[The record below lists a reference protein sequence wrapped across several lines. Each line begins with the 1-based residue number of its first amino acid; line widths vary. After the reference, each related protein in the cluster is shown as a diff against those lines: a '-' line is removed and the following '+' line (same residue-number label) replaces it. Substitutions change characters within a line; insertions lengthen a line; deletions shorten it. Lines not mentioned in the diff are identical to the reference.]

1 MVTKESLTKEVGVLY
16 GKIYS
21 YTDVGGDSVLEFM
34 DEWLEDEG
42 KFDLFMEYLD
52 NDGFSEDTSL
62 VEITVLVNILY
73 HILDGVREAYEIE
86 Y

>member
-21 YTDVGGDSVLEFM
+21 YTDVGGDSVLELM

-52 NDGFSEDTSL
+52 NDGFNEDTSL
-62 VEITVLVNILY
+62 VEVTELINLLH
-73 HILDGVREAYEIE
+73 HIVDGLREE
-86 Y
+86 YDM

>member
-1 MVTKESLTKEVGVLY
+1 MVTKESLEQEVGVVY
-16 GKIYS
+16 GKIYG

-52 NDGFSEDTSL
+52 NDGFNEDTSL
-62 VEITVLVNILY
+62 VEVTELINLLY
-73 HILDGVREAYEIE
+73 HILDGLREE
-86 Y
+86 YNM